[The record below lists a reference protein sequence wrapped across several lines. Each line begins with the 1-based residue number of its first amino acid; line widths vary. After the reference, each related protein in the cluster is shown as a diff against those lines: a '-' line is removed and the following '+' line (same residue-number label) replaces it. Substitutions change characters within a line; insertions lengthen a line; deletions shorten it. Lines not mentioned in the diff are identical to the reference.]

1 MQLIKNFIET
11 IRLFQIIIQKFIHAP
26 CSSKYFMFFVY
37 VIHVHVVFIW
47 HNFLII
53 SFIIRLN
60 LMNLSSKQFVYVQ
73 LSSKKFI
80 DVQTFHPFLTF
91 IHVHVEKYFPCHS
104 YVTHRDFLRI
114 FCPCHQNIPN
124 IFVIAHKLMLMFT
137 CLLPSVV
144 VFEIIHVLINF
155 APKKKVFVCDY
166 IVAIKIY

>member
-1 MQLIKNFIET
+1 
-11 IRLFQIIIQKFIHAP
+11 
-26 CSSKYFMFFVY
+26 
-37 VIHVHVVFIW
+37 
-47 HNFLII
+47 
-53 SFIIRLN
+53 
-60 LMNLSSKQFVYVQ
+60 MNLSSKQFVYVQ

-91 IHVHVEKYFPCHS
+91 IHVHVEKYFPRHS

-124 IFVIAHKLMLMFT
+124 IFVIAHKLMFMFT

-155 APKKKVFVCDY
+155 APKKKCLCVTTLQPSRFTRGNC
-166 IVAIKIY
+166 ILIILIQRQNMCLTFSKSSKTWLFAITTL